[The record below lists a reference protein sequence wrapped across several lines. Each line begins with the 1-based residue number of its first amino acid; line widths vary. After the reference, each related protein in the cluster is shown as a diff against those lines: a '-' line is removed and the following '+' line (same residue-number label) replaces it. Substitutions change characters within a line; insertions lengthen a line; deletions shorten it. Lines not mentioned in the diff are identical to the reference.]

1 MKPLCSKRD
10 KSNKARNKLENCN
23 ENQYSIFVVRIIT
36 RHQQWCG
43 FTMTGNLASVIP
55 RRAAA
60 EFNFIRDKPSVIIH
74 ENHRS
79 AYVASAKKP
88 VFCNDTT
95 NKICYAISKKAL
107 EYENFTLNFNKP
119 PQTI

>member
-79 AYVASAKKP
+79 AYVASAKNL
-88 VFCNDTT
+88 FFATT
-95 NKICYAISKKAL
+95 QQTKYVTRYQKRHLNMR
-107 EYENFTLNFNKP
+107 TLR
-119 PQTI
+119 